1 MSKDDSYSTACRHA
15 DGSMTEIRVHIHP
28 EARRAAEKE
37 SGDSEEMV
45 KGCVWRFI
53 YLKSESNEVKGDAVE
68 FTIDEPTIVEL
79 INDLRG
85 IRLAKKDVCR
95 TSKLRAKS

>member
-1 MSKDDSYSTACRHA
+1 MSSDDCYSTVRENA
-15 DGSMTEIRVHIHP
+15 DGSTTEIHVHIHP

-45 KGCVWRFI
+45 KGCVWRLI
-53 YLKSESNEVKGDAVE
+53 YLKSKSNEVKGDVVE
-68 FTIDEPTIVEL
+68 FTIDEPTILDL

-85 IRLAKKDVCR
+85 IRLAKKQVCR
-95 TSKLRAKS
+95 TSKAKG